1 MADQPF
7 SPVPLD
13 DEHLAKYG
21 KNAARCLK
29 PDGSITLKQ
38 AARQVREDLRT
49 LAQTVHKLSDRP
61 GEGQPAAAEWLLD
74 NHYLARRVGVDAA
87 AALRRGKCVRRSVDE
102 SVVQV
107 CARGAVWAAP
117 ELDQDRLALYLTQF
131 QSEVPLTERELS
143 LLAPAL
149 AWALLRRLAQLSQD
163 AEALAEGGGD
173 PAAFQALF
181 AGLRALEAIHWGRFL
196 ESHSRL
202 ETLLRQDP
210 TGDYPNMEENTRRLY
225 RQQVCRLARRER
237 WTEAEA
243 AEEALELAQKNGR
256 HIGFYLFTKPLGR
269 SARYLP
275 DGYYGAFVLLLTALP
290 ALMLGG
296 AGYGIL
302 VPVLL
307 FLPLSD
313 IVKNCLDF
321 ILSHIIRPRAIPRMA
336 LEEGVP
342 AEGRTLCVIAALLT
356 GEESG
361 KELAGDLE
369 RYRLANRDCGQE
381 LRFGILAD
389 LPDSRSPMDGQGRAW
404 VSAAQKAIDALNQ
417 TYGGGFYLFFRA
429 PAFQPQDEKYQGWER
444 KRGAL
449 VELVRLLKGEPSG
462 LKLRAGEADWLS
474 GVRYVI
480 TLDSDTSLNVGAA
493 RELIGAMLHPLNQP
507 EIDEK
512 RQVVVR
518 GYALLQPRVSVELEA
533 ANRSTFSRI
542 FAGQGG
548 VDPYG
553 STASDVYHDLFDQGT
568 YTGKGIF
575 QVDAFYQC
583 LDRRLP
589 DNRVLSHDLLEGSYL
604 HAGLLGE
611 VELSDGF
618 PYQVNAYFARQHRWV
633 RGDWQ
638 LFPWLLPKVPSLREG
653 CSGREEN
660 PLSALARWKI
670 FDNLRRSLSPIA
682 TLLALVLGICL
693 SGKTF
698 AVAGTAAVL
707 SAASN
712 LLLSGV
718 ELAARRGAGSHV
730 RYHSTIIAGLEGA
743 ILQTLLQL
751 VLLPCQ
757 AYLSLTAITAALW
770 RMLVSKKNLLSWVT
784 AAQTMGKKGSLWSYF
799 RSEWFSLAVGLGTL
813 LGAQLRIGMAVGF
826 VWMCAPAI
834 AWALS
839 QPKDRRG
846 GVSQSDRAFLLH
858 QAGLIWDYFDTFLRP
873 QDNWLPPDNWQERPA
888 VGLARRTS
896 PTNIGMALL
905 SIVSAVDLDLLTQEK
920 GKILIS
926 HMLDTLE
933 NLEKWKGHLYNWYS
947 TETAR
952 PLEPR
957 YVSTVDSG
965 NLCASLIAL
974 REGLY
979 EWGEAELARRAER
992 LSEAMAFA
1000 PLYDRE
1006 RKLFF
1011 IGWELERDKPTQGYY
1026 DLMASEAR
1034 QTSYLAVARGEVDP
1048 RHWRRL
1054 GRMLLGENDYRG
1066 MASWT
1071 GTMFEY
1077 FMPNLLLPCEENSLM
1092 YESLA
1097 FCVYAQKRRGA
1108 KMRTPW
1114 GISESAFY
1122 AFDPARNYQYKAH
1135 GVQSLGLKRGL
1146 DQELVLSPYSSF
1158 LALLLAPRSAAANLR
1173 RLRDLGMEG
1182 RFGLYEAAD
1191 FTPQRL
1197 TGEESF
1203 SLIRSYM
1210 SHHLGMSLVA
1220 IDNALNKNVMQKR
1233 FMRDRAMSAYR
1244 ELLRERLPV
1253 GAPVARLAEREAPKK
1268 PERRAAPALLR
1279 WGEGSSR
1286 LQPACA
1292 LLSSGNLTA
1301 LAWDNGTVRLKL
1313 GGEELL
1319 HSRPGQ
1325 WYAPA
1330 GISAFVRTADGLS
1343 GVTAAPL
1350 YAGEWQGRWEFDSAC
1365 ARWESQGVR
1374 LSLTLPPKEN
1384 GAVYRAEIRAEEK
1397 PWKGELLF
1405 YLEPVLARLEDYQA
1419 HPAFSRLFLESKR
1432 VKNGVVFCR
1441 RPRGREQPPVLALQW
1456 DAPGEFSTS
1465 RERALGRG
1473 GLRALAHRDLVLNND
1488 VGAVLD
1494 PCLLLKIPFAL
1505 APGESRTVRL
1515 ALAGSD
1521 SEFSALASVQSLLQ
1535 KSAAGAEGELAGL
1548 ALQLGLSQ
1556 REALEAFELLGRLTV
1571 PKTLPPQREL
1581 WPFGI
1586 SGDVPIAA
1594 GLLLQE
1600 EELERAKL
1608 WCAMHQLLNRGGFAF
1623 DLALLLDEE
1632 GDYRRPLRTALT
1644 EHLKKLGAE
1653 SALGAKGGVHLCDAK
1668 TAREIVFAHAAVCLP
1683 LTERLPVEDVP
1694 PPAPAAVAQ
1703 ELAGWTIEQDGT
1715 VKIFTGDKLPPVGWS
1730 QILCN
1735 AEFGWLTDETG
1746 NGLLWTGGNS
1756 REGALTR
1763 WRNDPLT
1770 VGGGERVEFNGVSVF
1785 ADGDRLSCVVTY
1797 RPGEVFWEKELPNGR
1812 LTTRAWVP
1820 IEENRRNIAVYSD
1833 QPGTLTYRLEDGPPL
1848 AQAVRA
1854 GETWTLVNQS
1864 HWEKGRF
1871 PERTEPFWSRLQAL
1885 TVDTPSQ
1892 ELNHY
1897 VNCWGLY
1904 QVTACRLFAR
1914 TSQYQNGGAYGFRDQ
1929 LQDVCALMTAAPALA
1944 REQIL
1949 RCCARQ
1955 FEEGDVQHWWHPPHG
1970 AGVRTRITDDL
1981 LWLPYAAHRY
1991 VQITGDESLWD
2002 EQVPYLHAPPLDS
2015 NQQQRYDTPEV
2026 SAQTGSVREHCQRAV
2041 QMVIDRGFGPHGLAL
2056 MGAGDWNDGM
2066 DRVGER
2072 GRGESVWL
2080 TWFLALVLKQYP
2092 EYENIRRSCLDA
2104 AEHAWDGAWYR
2115 RGYYDDGTPLGSQE
2129 NDQCAIDSIAQS
2141 FAVLAGG
2148 ERGAQAVDAA
2158 IERLFDREHQ
2168 LVKLFT
2174 PAFTG
2179 RGKDPGYIRGYLPGV
2194 RENGGQ
2200 YTHGA
2205 VWLAIA
2211 CLELGDGDRGWEL
2224 LRALLP
2230 ETHPTE
2236 IYRTEPYVIAAD
2248 VYAAPGHEGRGGW
2261 SWYTGAA
2268 GWYYRAAVEHLL
2280 GLRVR
2285 EGRLY
2290 VEPVLPQ
2297 SWPGFTADWKLPG
2310 GKKLRVE
2317 VRRGKEPVC
2326 RLDGKRV
2333 ENGVKI
2339 F

>member
-1 MADQPF
+1 MADQSF

-29 PDGSITLKQ
+29 PEGSISLKQ
-38 AARQVREDLRT
+38 AARQIREDLRT
-49 LAQTVHKLSDRP
+49 LAQTVRSLSDAP
-61 GEGQPAAAEWLLD
+61 PAGQSPAVEWLLD
-74 NHYLARRVGVDAA
+74 NHYLAQRVGVDAA
-87 AALRRGKCVRRSVDE
+87 AVLGRSGRVRRSVEE

-117 ELDQDRLALYLTQF
+117 ELELERLELYLSQF

-163 AEALAEGGGD
+163 AWAMAEGKKD

-181 AGLRALEAIHWGRFL
+181 AGLRSLEAIHWGRFL
-196 ESHSRL
+196 ERQSRL

-210 TGDYPNMEENTRRLY
+210 TGDYPNMEENTRRRY
-225 RQQVCRLARRER
+225 RQQVCRLARRQK

-243 AEEALELAQKNGR
+243 AEEALELAQKHSR
-256 HIGFYLFTKPLGR
+256 HIGYYLFTKPLGR
-269 SARYLP
+269 PAAYVP
-275 DGYYGAFVLLLTALP
+275 DSLYAVSVLLLTGVLSLAL
-290 ALMLGG
+290 GS

-302 VPVLL
+302 LPALL

-313 IVKNCLDF
+313 IVKNGLDF
-321 ILSHIIRPRAIPRMA
+321 ILSHIVRPRSIPRMA

-342 AEGRTLCVIAALLT
+342 RSGRTLCVIAALLT

-369 RYRLANRDCGQE
+369 RYRLANRDCGEE
-381 LRFGILAD
+381 LRFGVLAD
-389 LPDSRSPMDGQGRAW
+389 LPDSGSPMDKKGRAW
-404 VSAAQKAIDALNQ
+404 VKSAQKAIDALNK
-417 TYGGGFYLFFRA
+417 TYGGGFYLFFRP
-429 PAFQPQDEKYQGWER
+429 PAFQSRDEKYQGWER

-449 VELVRLLKGEPSG
+449 VELVRLLKGESSG
-462 LKLRAGEADWLS
+462 LKLRAGEEAWLS
-474 GVRYVI
+474 DVRYVI

-575 QVDAFYQC
+575 QVDAFYRC
-583 LDRRLP
+583 LDNRLP

-618 PYQVNAYFARQHRWV
+618 PYQVNAFFARQHRWV

-638 LFPWLLPKVPSLREG
+638 LLPWLLPRVPSLREG
-653 CSGREEN
+653 CGGRERN
-660 PLSALARWKI
+660 PLTPLARWKI

-698 AVAGTAAVL
+698 AAAGTAAVL

-757 AYLSLTAITAALW
+757 AYLSLTAIAAALW
-770 RMLVSKKNLLSWVT
+770 RMLITRKNLLSWVT

-799 RSEWFSLAVGLGTL
+799 RREWFSVAVGLLTL

-839 QPKDRRG
+839 QPKGHKR
-846 GVSQSDRAFLLH
+846 GVSPADRAFLLH
-858 QAGLIWDYFDTFLRP
+858 QAGLIWGYFDTFLRP

-905 SIVSAVDLDLLTQEK
+905 SILGAVDLDLLAREK
-920 GKILIS
+920 GEFLIS
-926 HMLDTLE
+926 SMLDTLE
-933 NLEKWKGHLYNWYS
+933 GLEKWRGHLYNWYS

-979 EWGEAELARRAER
+979 EWGEGDLARRAER
-992 LSEAMAFA
+992 LSDGMDFS
-1000 PLYDRE
+1000 PLYDRD

-1011 IGWELERDKPTQGYY
+1011 IGWELERDKPTPGYY

-1048 RHWRRL
+1048 RHWRQL

-1077 FMPNLLLPCEENSLM
+1077 FMPNLLLPCEENSLL

-1108 KMRTPW
+1108 KMHTPW

-1158 LALLLAPRSAAANLR
+1158 LALLLAPKSAAANLR

-1197 TGEESF
+1197 TGEARF
-1203 SLIRSYM
+1203 ALVRSYM

-1220 IDNALNKNVMQKR
+1220 IDNALNQNVMQKR

-1286 LQPACA
+1286 LQPACT

-1319 HSRPGQ
+1319 HSRPGE

-1330 GISAFVRTADGLS
+1330 GISAFVRTEDDFY

-1350 YAGEWQGRWEFDSAC
+1350 YAGDWQGRWEFDSAC
-1365 ARWESQGVR
+1365 ARWESRGVR
-1374 LSLTLPPKEN
+1374 LSLTLPPQEN
-1384 GAVYRAEIRAEEK
+1384 GAVFRAELRAEADH
-1397 PWKGELLF
+1397 WKGELLL

-1441 RPRGREQPPVLALQW
+1441 RPRGREQPPVLAVQW
-1456 DAPGEFSTS
+1456 DASGAFTTS

-1473 GLRALAHRDLVLNND
+1473 GLRALPHKNLSLDGA

-1494 PCLLLKIPFAL
+1494 PCLLLKIPFDL
-1505 APGESRTVRL
+1505 RPGESKTVRL

-1521 SEFSALASVQSLLQ
+1521 SECSALASVQSLLQ
-1535 KSAAGAEGELAGL
+1535 KPAAGAEGELAGT

-1571 PKTLPPQREL
+1571 PQKLPPQREL
-1581 WPFGI
+1581 WPFGV

-1594 GLLLQE
+1594 GQLIQE

-1608 WCAMHQLLNRGGFAF
+1608 WCAMHQFLNRGGFAF
-1623 DLALLLDEE
+1623 DLVLLLDEE

-1653 SALGAKGGVHLCDAK
+1653 SALGAKGGVHLCDGK
-1668 TAREIVFAHAAVCLP
+1668 PARDIVYAHAAVCLP

-1694 PPAPAAVAQ
+1694 PPGPVDVSDCPAD
-1703 ELAGWTIEQDGT
+1703 WSIEPDG
-1715 VKIFTGDKLPPVGWS
+1715 VLKIFAGDKLPPVGWS

-1735 AEFGWLTDETG
+1735 EEFGWLTDETG

-1785 ADGDRLSCVVTY
+1785 ADGDGLDCTVSY
-1797 RPGEVFWEKELPNGR
+1797 RPGEAVWKKKLPNGA

-1820 IEENRRNIAVYSD
+1820 MEENRRYIAVRCGQEGALS
-1833 QPGTLTYRLEDGPPL
+1833 YRLEDGPALIQP
-1848 AQAVRA
+1848 VKA
-1854 GETWTLVNQS
+1854 GETWTLVDQS
-1864 HWEKGRF
+1864 HWEKRGV
-1871 PERTEPFWSRLQAL
+1871 PEKTEPFWRNLNKL
-1885 TVDTPSQ
+1885 RINTPSP

-1914 TSQYQNGGAYGFRDQ
+1914 TSQYQNGGAFGFRDQ

-1991 VQITGDESLWD
+1991 VNLTGDEKLWD
-2002 EQVPYLHAPPLDS
+2002 EPVPYLHAPPLEPD
-2015 NQQQRYDTPEV
+2015 QQQRYDTPEI
-2026 SAQTGSVREHCQRAV
+2026 SSQTGTVREHCQRAV
-2041 QMVIDRGFGPHGLAL
+2041 QRVIERGFGSHGLAL
-2056 MGAGDWNDGM
+2056 MGTGDWNDGM

-2080 TWFLALVLKQYP
+2080 TWFLALVLKDFP
-2092 EYENIRRSCLDA
+2092 EYEQVRQNCLKA
-2104 AEHAWDGAWYR
+2104 AEQAWDGAWYR
-2115 RGYYDDGTPLGSQE
+2115 RGYYDDGTPLGSQG
-2129 NDQCAIDSIAQS
+2129 NDQCKIDSIAQS
-2141 FAVLAGG
+2141 FAVFAGG
-2148 ERGAQAVDAA
+2148 VRGAEAVDSA
-2158 IERLFDREHQ
+2158 ITELFDEKNQ
-2168 LVKLFT
+2168 LIKLFS

-2211 CLELGDGDRGWEL
+2211 CLELGDGDRGWQL
-2224 LRALLP
+2224 LHALLP

-2248 VYAAPGHEGRGGW
+2248 VYAAQGHQGRGGW

-2285 EGRLY
+2285 AGRLY

-2297 SWPGFTADWKLPG
+2297 SWPGFSAEWQLPN
-2310 GKKLRVE
+2310 GKRLHIE
-2317 VRRGKEPVC
+2317 VKRGEPPVC
-2326 RLDGKRV
+2326 RLDGKLMK
-2333 ENGVKI
+2333 NGVEI
-2339 F
+2339 L